1 MFVVNHGD
9 PGLDTRVLHTSLAT
23 ELHDGFSTGY

>member
-1 MFVVNHGD
+1 MRSD